1 MADVVVL
8 KKNIPVSGFWNRE
21 KMSCKFC
28 HDPGRPGLPIH
39 VAYRTVRG
47 VAVVGGPVAVVDPY
61 LCSVP
66 KLLGDGQARRLCLPL
81 CFVPS
86 ARKGSLVTD
95 SRKVT
100 GFRANY
106 LIFNED
112 FNNNY
117 LLNLELWIRNDHIS
131 FFALDILNPYSET
144 KLVGFS
150 RGSEFVMRPHLY
162 AGFHCKPNTKRHGDA
177 LAWRPSRERGARDTA
192 TRARIRTAERD

>member
-1 MADVVVL
+1 MAL
-8 KKNIPVSGFWNRE
+8 KKNISVSGFCNRE

-28 HDPGRPGLPIH
+28 HDQAWSPHSRRVPHRSRCRRRWPGWSCRSVSLF
-39 VAYRTVRG
+39 
-47 VAVVGGPVAVVDPY
+47 
-61 LCSVP
+61 CSQTSM
-66 KLLGDGQARRLCLPL
+66 KWAGSQALSTLVSL

-177 LAWRPSRERGARDTA
+177 LAWRSSRERGARDTA
-192 TRARIRTAERD
+192 TRTRIRSAERD